1 MPFDLGVTD
10 NVVMIKF
17 VQKTSKVTNKLY
29 HFKASPTD
37 IKQLQQLVGRKIVV
51 SGHYQKPQRALLVGT
66 KHIAR
71 TKLNDLTVLT
81 WYQNI
86 KPW

>member
-17 VQKTSKVTNKLY
+17 VQKTSKVTNKIY

-37 IKQLQQLVGRKIVV
+37 INQLQQLVGRKIVV